1 MQVLHINAYTHIRI
15 FTYSHAGWTHVK
27 VLTCVTFLDTGG
39 PYFAWNWNM
48 VLYACLAVTTIFT
61 FIGWLSKHTSLVES
75 SQGMSV
81 RNVFLLTSHITFAVL
96 FTAQVFPYT
105 YCGFHFYF
113 TTYGLN
119 DWTISWSISIMIF
132 GVSLRLILYV
142 IQGSIR
148 GVICPFIF
156 ITAHHMGCSLCLSS
170 PALSLAAFLHS
181 RL

>member
-1 MQVLHINAYTHIRI
+1 MVCKQTAAQPKLKTGLCQCAMQLLRVTAYTHVRI
-15 FTYSHAGWTHVK
+15 LAGSLAE
-27 VLTCVTFLDTGG
+27 VLYAMFDSGG

-81 RNVFLLTSHITFAVL
+81 LNVFLLTSHITFAVL
-96 FTAQVFPYT
+96 FTAQVFPYM

-119 DWTISWSISIMIF
+119 DWTIPWSISIMIF
-132 GVSLRLILYV
+132 GVSSRLILYV
-142 IQGSIR
+142 I
-148 GVICPFIF
+148 
-156 ITAHHMGCSLCLSS
+156 
-170 PALSLAAFLHS
+170 
-181 RL
+181 